1 MQELEQQISELY
13 KPSAETKK
21 LLDSVNEYRD
31 FQKKLNER
39 LNKKPGEPG
48 YSDFGSVIGANDM
61 FKMKAMLKKLDEQ
74 ALKCCDAED
83 LGKDESSFVMG
94 VTNFTSRMAHMPRD
108 RRRRAGDRSRRRAPG
123 HGILQPQEGEG
134 IRGQSAAGGRPAD
147 RVAGF

>member
-94 VTNFTSRMAHMPRD
+94 VTNFTSRMAHMPREID
-108 RRRRAGDRSRRRAPG
+108 AEEQETVAAGERQVMESLNRRMVKEFTEKAA
-123 HGILQPQEGEG
+123 QEGG
-134 IRGQSAAGGRPAD
+134 PQI
-147 RVAGF
+147 V